1 MSEKKQVSKTSKPAE
16 TKVDTKKTKPTTDAK
31 AVKDAA
37 DKLIDEID
45 EVIEEIGVE
54 VVQKYVQRGGE

>member
-1 MSEKKQVSKTSKPAE
+1 MSEKKQVSKTSKPA
-16 TKVDTKKTKPTTDAK
+16 TTPADTKKKKPTTDTE

-45 EVIEEIGVE
+45 EVIEEMGVE